1 MKGECK
7 GLYSLETFLWVV
19 SLKNILVPPTPRKQR
34 SPINIDQN
42 AVDTFPKPLWYRVQ
56 SFIIIFQIK
65 KWRQIEIKLF
75 ALQSEFNP
83 IYFAFC
89 FRKRLPKE
97 EKR

>member
-1 MKGECK
+1 MQRALQFRNIFVG
-7 GLYSLETFLWVV
+7 SQ
-19 SLKNILVPPTPRKQR
+19 LKKILVPPTPRRQC
-34 SPINIDQN
+34 SMINFDQN
-42 AVDTFPKPLWYRVQ
+42 AVDMFPKHLWYRAQ
-56 SFIIIFQIK
+56 SFIVIFQIK

>member
-1 MKGECK
+1 MKGDCK

-19 SLKNILVPPTPRKQR
+19 SLKNMLVPPTPRRQCR
-34 SPINIDQN
+34 IIDFDQQ
-42 AVDTFPKPLWYRVQ
+42 AVDIFSNHLRYRAQ

-89 FRKRLPKE
+89 FRNILPKE